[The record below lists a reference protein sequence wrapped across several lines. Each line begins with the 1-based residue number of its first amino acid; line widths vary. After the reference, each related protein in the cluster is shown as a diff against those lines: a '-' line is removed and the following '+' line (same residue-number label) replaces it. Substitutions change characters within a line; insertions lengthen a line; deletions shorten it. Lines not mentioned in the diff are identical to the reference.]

1 MNIKSQLGK
10 GTAWMSLAASGNSAI
25 SFVIFI
31 VLSRLL
37 SPAEIGL
44 VAFALI
50 IVELG
55 KIIVNGGFSQAV
67 VQKAEWDNSYA
78 STCFYLNLLFSIA
91 VALIVLFAIAPLVER
106 YYQPEAGPILHVLS
120 VMFFLE
126 GTKAVHEGKLKREFA
141 FKVIALRTILAG
153 LIPGAI
159 GIFLAYRGYGVW
171 ALVAQQILNQIV
183 VTTLTLFT
191 AKWMPSLTFSK
202 AAARQILQFSSPL
215 MLAQFIAN
223 ISSKIFELLIG
234 IMIGPAALGFY
245 RVGGRALYI
254 LQDIVLKPFE
264 HTALSALARIE
275 GLANQGRATVRMIR
289 MGSFLTFPLFFGAA
303 AIAPEF
309 IVFAFGIKWELS
321 GEIMTVL
328 SFGIAPFVIG
338 LHVNAALT
346 ASGHS
351 KMVMMIATVSFIINC
366 CLGLIFVP
374 YGLVVAAWAFALRG
388 FIINCMGIF
397 WLKKAFNIPISQIP
411 KAVAPSLI
419 ASLMMFVA
427 IHFAKPLF
435 AASIPAL
442 LNIAFLCGL
451 GGLIYALVMLVI
463 FRSATGIIFT
473 EAEDLAPQKF
483 KPILVSI
490 RGKMRLKRP

>member
-67 VQKAEWDNSYA
+67 VQKAEWDNNYA
-78 STCFYLNLLFSIA
+78 STCFYLNLFFSIA
-91 VALIVLFAIAPLVER
+91 VALIVVGVIAPLVAR
-106 YYQPEAGPILHVLS
+106 YYQVEAGTILNVLS
-120 VMFFLE
+120 VIFFLE
-126 GTKAVHEGKLKREFA
+126 GTKAVHEGKLKRDFA
-141 FKVIALRTILAG
+141 FKIIAIRTILAG

-183 VTTLTLFT
+183 VTILTLFT

-202 AAARQILQFSSPL
+202 DFARQILKFSSPL
-215 MLAQFIAN
+215 MLAQFIGNA
-223 ISSKIFELLIG
+223 SSKIFELMIG

-254 LQDIVLKPFE
+254 LQDILLKPFE
-264 HTALSALARIE
+264 HTALSALARVE
-275 GLANQGRATVRMIR
+275 GKANQGKAAVRMIR
-289 MGSFLTFPLFFGAA
+289 FGAFLIFPLFFGAA
-303 AIAPEF
+303 AIAPAF
-309 IVFAFGIKWELS
+309 IVFAFGIKWEMS
-321 GEIMTVL
+321 GEIMTIL

-338 LHVNAALT
+338 LHINAALT

-351 KMVMMIATVSFIINC
+351 KMVMTIAAVSFAINC

-374 YGLVVAAWAFALRG
+374 YGLVIAAWAFSFRG

-397 WLKKAFNIPISQIP
+397 WFKKAFDVPISQIP

-419 ASLMMFVA
+419 ASLLMFVA
-427 IHFAKPLF
+427 IHFATPLL
-435 AASIPAL
+435 ANTIPAL
-442 LNIAFLCGL
+442 LNIAILCAL
-451 GGLIYALVMLVI
+451 GGLIYIFVMLVV
-463 FRSATGIIFT
+463 FKSATGVIFT
-473 EAEDLAPQKF
+473 EAEDIAPQKF
-483 KPILVSI
+483 KPILISL
-490 RGKMRLKRP
+490 RKGMRLTR

>member
-1 MNIKSQLGK
+1 MNIKAQLGK
-10 GTAWMSLAASGNSAI
+10 STAWMSLAASGNSAI

-67 VQKAEWDNSYA
+67 VQKAEWDNQYA
-78 STCFYLNLLFSIA
+78 STCFYLNLFFSIA
-91 VALIVLFAIAPLVER
+91 VALIVVLIVAPLVAR
-106 YYQPEAGPILHVLS
+106 YYQAEAGTILYVFS
-120 VMFFLE
+120 IMFFLE

-141 FKVIALRTILAG
+141 FKIIALRTVLAG

-171 ALVAQQILNQIV
+171 ALVAQQLLNQLIV
-183 VTTLTLFT
+183 TVLTLFT

-202 AAARQILQFSSPL
+202 SFARQILGFSSPL
-215 MLAQFIAN
+215 MLAQFIGNA
-223 ISSKIFELLIG
+223 SSKIFELMIG

-254 LQDIVLKPFE
+254 LQDVLLKPFE
-264 HTALSALARIE
+264 HTALSALARVD
-275 GLANQGRATVRMIR
+275 GKVNQGNAAVRMIR
-289 MGSFLTFPLFFGAA
+289 MGSFIIFPLFFGAA
-303 AIAPEF
+303 AIAPQF
-309 IVFAFGIKWELS
+309 IVFAFGVKWELS
-321 GEIMTVL
+321 GVIMTIL

-338 LHVNAALT
+338 LHINAALT

-351 KMVMMIATVSFIINC
+351 KMVMTISMVSFAINC

-374 YGLVVAAWAFALRG
+374 YGLVIAAWAFSIRG

-397 WLKKAFNIPISQIP
+397 WFKKAFNVPISHIP
-411 KAVAPSLI
+411 KAVAPSFI
-419 ASLMMFVA
+419 ASLLM
-427 IHFAKPLF
+427 F
-435 AASIPAL
+435 AAIYFATPLLADKIPAL
-442 LNIAFLCGL
+442 LNLALLCLL
-451 GGLIYALVMLVI
+451 GGFIYVFVMLVI
-463 FRSATGIIFT
+463 FRSATRVIFN
-473 EAEDLAPQKF
+473 EAESIAPQKF
-483 KPILVSI
+483 KPVLVTL
-490 RGKMRLKRP
+490 RRYMRLAE

>member
-10 GTAWMSLAASGNSAI
+10 STAWMSLAASGNSAI

-55 KIIVNGGFSQAV
+55 KIVVNGGFSQAV
-67 VQKAEWDNSYA
+67 VQKADWDDAYA

-91 VALIVLFAIAPLVER
+91 VALIVVFIIAPLVKT
-106 YYQPEAGPILHVLS
+106 YYQAEAGPILNVLS

-126 GTKAVHEGKLKREFA
+126 GAKAVHEGKLKREFA
-141 FKVIALRTILAG
+141 FKVIAIRTVLAG
-153 LIPGAI
+153 LIPGAL
-159 GIFLAYRGYGVW
+159 GIYLAYRGYGVW

-183 VTTLTLFT
+183 VTVLTLMT

-202 AAARQILQFSSPL
+202 EFSRDILKFSSPL
-215 MLAQFIAN
+215 MLAQFIGN
-223 ISSKIFELLIG
+223 VSSKIFEIMIG

-254 LQDIVLKPFE
+254 LQDVILKPFE
-264 HTALSALARIE
+264 YTALSALARVE
-275 GLANQGRATVRMIR
+275 GVSNQGNAAVRMIR
-289 MGSFLTFPLFFGAA
+289 MGAFLTFPLFFGAA
-303 AIAPEF
+303 AIAPAF
-309 IVFAFGIKWELS
+309 IVFAFGVKWQIS
-321 GEIMTVL
+321 GEIMTIL
-328 SFGIAPFVIG
+328 SFGIAPFIIG

-351 KMVMMIATVSFIINC
+351 KMVMTIATVSFAINC

-374 YGLVVAAWAFALRG
+374 YGLVIAAWGFSFRG
-388 FIINCMGIF
+388 FVINCMGIF
-397 WLKKAFNIPISQIP
+397 WFKKVFKVPLSHIP

-419 ASLMMFVA
+419 ASLIM
-427 IHFAKPLF
+427 F
-435 AASIPAL
+435 AAIYFATPIFANSIPAI
-442 LNIAFLCGL
+442 LNISLLCL
-451 GGLIYALVMLVI
+451 MGGLIYVVIMLTI
-463 FRSATGIIFT
+463 FKSATGVIFT
-473 EAEDLAPQKF
+473 EAESMAPQKF
-483 KPILVSI
+483 KPLMVSL
-490 RGKMRLKRP
+490 RGIMRLTPK

>member
-10 GTAWMSLAASGNSAI
+10 STAWMSLAASGNSAI

-37 SPAEIGL
+37 SPADIGL

-55 KIIVNGGFSQAV
+55 KIIVNGGFSQAI
-67 VQKAEWDNSYA
+67 VQRSEWDNTYA
-78 STCFYLNLLFSIA
+78 STCFYLNLLFSLT
-91 VALIVLFAIAPLVER
+91 VALVVFFIITPLVTR
-106 YYQPEAGPILHVLS
+106 FYQAEAGPILHVLS

-126 GTKAVHEGKLKREFA
+126 GAKAVHEGKLKREFA
-141 FKVIALRTILAG
+141 FKIIAIRTIIAG
-153 LIPGAI
+153 LIPGAF

-171 ALVAQQILNQIV
+171 ALVAQQILNQLIV
-183 VTTLTLFT
+183 TILTLST
-191 AKWMPSLTFSK
+191 AKWMPNLAFSK
-202 AAARQILQFSSPL
+202 EFARQILSFSSPL
-215 MLAQFIAN
+215 MLAQFIGN
-223 ISSKIFELLIG
+223 ISSKIFELMIG

-254 LQDIVLKPFE
+254 MQDIVLKPFE
-264 HTALSALARIE
+264 YTALAALARVE
-275 GLANQGRATVRMIR
+275 GATNQGNAAIRMIR
-289 MGSFLTFPLFFGAA
+289 MGAFLTFPLFFGAA
-303 AIAPEF
+303 AIAPAF

-321 GEIMTVL
+321 GDIMTIL

-351 KMVMMIATVSFIINC
+351 KMVMTIATISFAINC

-374 YGLVVAAWAFALRG
+374 YGLVIAAWGFAFRG

-397 WLKKAFNIPISQIP
+397 WFKKAFNVPISHIP
-411 KAVAPSLI
+411 KAVAPSLV
-419 ASLMMFVA
+419 ASLLMFVA
-427 IHFAKPLF
+427 IHFAHPLL
-435 AASIPAL
+435 ADKIAPI
-442 LNIAFLCGL
+442 LNILVLCL
-451 GGLIYALVMLVI
+451 MGGLIYTFVMLVI
-463 FRSATGIIFT
+463 FKSATRIIFT
-473 EAEDLAPQKF
+473 EAADMAPQKF
-483 KPILVSI
+483 KPFLVSL
-490 RGKMRLKRP
+490 RGFMKLT

>member
-1 MNIKSQLGK
+1 MNIKAQLGK
-10 GTAWMSLAASGNSAI
+10 STAWMSLAASGNSAI

-67 VQKAEWDNSYA
+67 VQKAEWDNIYA

-91 VALIVLFAIAPLVER
+91 VAVIVVVIVAPLVAR
-106 YYQPEAGPILHVLS
+106 YYQPEAGTILNVFS

-141 FKVIALRTILAG
+141 FKIIAIRTILAG

-171 ALVAQQILNQIV
+171 ALVAQQILNQLV
-183 VTTLTLFT
+183 VTLLTLST
-191 AKWMPSLTFSK
+191 AKWMPSLTYSK
-202 AAARQILQFSSPL
+202 EFARQILRFSSPL
-215 MLAQFIAN
+215 MLAQFIGNA
-223 ISSKIFELLIG
+223 SSKIFELMIG

-254 LQDIVLKPFE
+254 LQDVLLKPFE
-264 HTALSALARIE
+264 HTALSALARVE
-275 GLANQGRATVRMIR
+275 GKANQGKAAIRMIR
-289 MGSFLTFPLFFGAA
+289 MGAFLIFPLFFGAA

-309 IVFAFGIKWELS
+309 IVFAFGVKWELS
-321 GEIMTVL
+321 GEIMTIL

-338 LHVNAALT
+338 LHISAALT

-351 KMVMMIATVSFIINC
+351 KMVMTISMVSFAINC

-374 YGLVVAAWAFALRG
+374 YGLVIAAWAFSFRG
-388 FIINCMGIF
+388 FVINCMGIF
-397 WLKKAFNIPISQIP
+397 WFKKAFNVPISDIP
-411 KAVAPSLI
+411 KAVFPSLM
-419 ASLMMFVA
+419 ASLFM
-427 IHFAKPLF
+427 F
-435 AASIPAL
+435 AAIYFATPVLAHKIPAL
-442 LNIAFLCGL
+442 LNITLLCLL
-451 GGLIYALVMLVI
+451 GGLIYAFIMLVI
-463 FRSATGIIFT
+463 FKSSTGVIFN
-473 EAEDLAPQKF
+473 EAEDMAPQKF
-483 KPILVSI
+483 KPVLISL
-490 RGKMRLKRP
+490 RRLTRLKR